1 MQRPTDADGVRIY
14 LFTKGKNRRS
24 ECFDCL
30 VLLRTFQRQQRLLKR
45 NMIIQTIRREDSP
58 DRFQFARH
66 GRALTGES
74 PECA

>member
-1 MQRPTDADGVRIY
+1 MAGMQRPIDADGAWIY
-14 LFTKGKNRRS
+14 LFTKEKNRRS

-58 DRFQFARH
+58 DRFYCGAPG
-66 GRALTGES
+66 GRML
-74 PECA
+74 

>member
-1 MQRPTDADGVRIY
+1 MAGMQRPIDADGAWIY

-58 DRFQFARH
+58 DRFH
-66 GRALTGES
+66 CVSHMSDAL
-74 PECA
+74 